1 MSSVVAA
8 LLAVYSLDGFSP
20 YSLVGAL
27 CSLLAY
33 SLMVPPTVPLPGP
46 NAIFLSRLIS
56 SVLAPPDDRCIALW
70 PGAMPPF
77 RSSADSSPSRYRT
90 I

>member
-1 MSSVVAA
+1 MSSVFAA

-27 CSLLAY
+27 SSLLAY
-33 SLMVPPTVPLPGP
+33 SLMVPLPGL
-46 NAIFLSRLIS
+46 NAIFLSRLTS
-56 SVLAPPDDRCIALW
+56 SVLPPPDDRCTALW
-70 PGAMPPF
+70 PGAMPAF
-77 RSSADSSPSRYRT
+77 RSSAASSPSRYRT

>member
-1 MSSVVAA
+1 VSAA

-27 CSLLAY
+27 SSLLAY
-33 SLMVPPTVPLPGP
+33 SLMVPPAVPLPGP
-46 NAIFLSRLIS
+46 NAIFLSLLIS
-56 SVLAPPDDRCIALW
+56 SVSPPPADRCIALC
-70 PGAMPPF
+70 PGFMPPF

>member
-27 CSLLAY
+27 SSLLAY
-33 SLMVPPTVPLPGP
+33 SLMVPLPVPVPCL
-46 NAIFLSRLIS
+46 NAILLIRLTS
-56 SVLAPPDDRCIALW
+56 SVLPPPDDRCIALW
-70 PGAMPPF
+70 PGAMPAF
-77 RSSADSSPSRYRT
+77 RSSAASSPSRYRT